1 MVLLPES
8 PSSFYITFGLNNIVA
23 RETRVEQNKP
33 TASPDDSLLRSNSPT
48 ERLKNHVWPALK
60 KGISTSLV
68 ESTKITRK
76 RQDSQPSNVA
86 LPSVTFEAKQ
96 LKKAASGSLA
106 ERRDIALA
114 GLGIMPMKDCQGPR
128 MDSPTIP
135 GRIPV
140 HGRSNSAPG
149 SSANQTPFERSIQEP
164 ISEPLILFSR
174 TDLDIK
180 KAPVKIEEVRD
191 AARSQS
197 AAERVRPS
205 DLKETSFLS
214 SEEVSEVQEED
225 KPPAVPPKSPRLIN
239 RSAMALPNIA
249 EAHLITP
256 KNSNNSLRPR
266 AATAMEIR
274 PRRHIAE
281 LHRRNESTP
290 IATVSKIHI
299 SRPNQRIVKLKHEAG
314 ESAMHSQDRSKRR
327 RSLLGTGDRTSK
339 TFAVEKTKFSQLPVG
354 VTLPDAKSQFNS
366 SDVEKLRKQ
375 AKTQAEKFKVLQY
388 HEVKSLSKELRYL
401 DARCDYLR
409 TTSKALRAGRNQ
421 LHERVIAHLRS
432 PRSASNS
439 RENILGQEEAMVQLD
454 KSIDEWVT
462 KLEQVDNRRTRV
474 RQMLL
479 EHIAA
484 SLILSASYDTQA
496 SKQEDVS
503 TIQNEADIEVDA
515 LDIEFND
522 VASVARES
530 IKIYADYGVYGD
542 GEMADLLADIE
553 RQMETMNDSRRPPS
567 FSEYSIVA

>member
-1 MVLLPES
+1 MVLLPDS

-23 RETRVEQNKP
+23 RETRVETKP
-33 TASPDDSLLRSNSPT
+33 TASSDDSVRSNSPT
-48 ERLKNHVWPALK
+48 ERLKSHVWPALK
-60 KGISTSLV
+60 KGISTSLA
-68 ESTKITRK
+68 ESTKISRK
-76 RQDSQPSNVA
+76 RQDSQPSNAA
-86 LPSVTFEAKQ
+86 LPSVTFEPKQ
-96 LKKAASGSLA
+96 LKKAASGSLT
-106 ERRDIALA
+106 ERREIALA
-114 GLGIMPMKDCQGPR
+114 ELGMTPMKACQGPR

-164 ISEPLILFSR
+164 ISEPLILFPQ
-174 TDLDIK
+174 TELDIK
-180 KAPVKIEEVRD
+180 KVPVKIEELRETP
-191 AARSQS
+191 RCQS
-197 AAERVRPS
+197 AAEHVRPS
-205 DLKETSFLS
+205 DPKETSFLS
-214 SEEVSEVQEED
+214 GGEVSEVQEED

-239 RSAMALPNIA
+239 RPAMTLPSVV

-256 KNSNNSLRPR
+256 KASNTSLRPR

-290 IATVSKIHI
+290 IAIVSK
-299 SRPNQRIVKLKHEAG
+299 SCNSKANQRITKLKHGAG
-314 ESAMHSQDRSKRR
+314 ESAMQSQDRSKRR
-327 RSLLGTGDRTSK
+327 CSLLGAGDRTSK
-339 TFAVEKTKFSQLPVG
+339 IFAVEKIKFSQLPVG
-354 VTLPDAKSQFNS
+354 FTLPDAKSQFNS
-366 SDVEKLRKQ
+366 SDVEKLRNQ

-432 PRSASNS
+432 SRSASNS
-439 RENILGQEEAMVQLD
+439 RENILGQEEALIQLD
-454 KSIDEWVT
+454 KSIDEWIT

-484 SLILSASYDTQA
+484 SLILSATYDNQGA
-496 SKQEDVS
+496 KQEDAPA
-503 TIQNEADIEVDA
+503 IQNEVDVEVDA

-542 GEMADLLADIE
+542 GDMADLLADIE